1 MNRLPAILIA
11 ALAVVGMV
19 ATSDRCAAQAA
30 DDLLQG
36 VEAAGDT
43 HKLGEVV
50 ELTFAVKN
58 RGSKPRTFHFRSSK
72 LFDIRITRAG
82 KEVFRLSRGKAY
94 AAVIS
99 NLTIDPG
106 QTRSFT
112 ARWDQK
118 DFDGNQVGPGAYK
131 VHAQLTAAVD
141 APPATTMYLVL
152 GRNNFA
158 LVPVT
163 IKEAV
168 SRSKELTGK
177 KVLIKGTYLGWKPD
191 RKDPNCKPGPPVTR
205 NDWAVSDKTGCIYV
219 TGPAKLDPAN
229 DVGARV
235 TVVGRLQKTPKGQFY
250 IKLDR
255 VTVHKPPATTY

>member
-11 ALAVVGMV
+11 AFAISGTLL
-19 ATSDRCAAQAA
+19 TSSRCAAQAA

-50 ELTFAVKN
+50 EMKFAVKN
-58 RGSKPRTFHFRSSK
+58 RGDRPQTFHFRSSK
-72 LFDIRITRAG
+72 LFDIWITRAG

-94 AAVIS
+94 AAVIT

-106 QTRSFT
+106 RTKSFT

-131 VHAQLTAAVD
+131 VYARLTPAMD

-152 GRNNFA
+152 GRNSVA

-168 SRSKELTGK
+168 SRSKELMGK
-177 KVLIKGTYLGWKPD
+177 KVLIPKPCAHLCQALSE
-191 RKDPNCKPGPPVTR
+191 RG
-205 NDWAVSDKTGCIYV
+205 Y
-219 TGPAKLDPAN
+219 
-229 DVGARV
+229 
-235 TVVGRLQKTPKGQFY
+235 
-250 IKLDR
+250 
-255 VTVHKPPATTY
+255 TVHQLDLSEFEKAGGAARCLVLRLV